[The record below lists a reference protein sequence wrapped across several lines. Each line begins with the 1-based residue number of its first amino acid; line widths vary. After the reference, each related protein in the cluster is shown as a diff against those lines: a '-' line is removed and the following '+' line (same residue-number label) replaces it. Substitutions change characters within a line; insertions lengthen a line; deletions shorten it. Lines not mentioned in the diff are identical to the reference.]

1 MSNYWKTLFP
11 EFDGNT
17 FAILSIFYSIAAT
30 LGIFSYMVSVIRAKR
45 PIKDI
50 LLIPLFLF
58 WGAGLIVRM
67 GLGSIIGLIRKG
79 GEFERTPKFNLFNDQ
94 KKSSINIR
102 EKIPL
107 DKVFLA
113 ELAYIVIIGLGLLKG
128 IELGGLFLVQV
139 AFYLFLL
146 LSLLNLVLSELLHA
160 LAK

>member
-1 MSNYWKTLFP
+1 MLFFP
-11 EFDGNT
+11 EFDGNLLT
-17 FAILSIFYSIAAT
+17 IIGIFYSIAAT
-30 LGIFSYMVSVIRAKR
+30 LGVFAYMISVKRAKR

-67 GLGSIIGLIRKG
+67 GLGTISGLIRKG

-94 KKSSINIR
+94 KKSSGNIR

-113 ELAYIVIIGLGLLKG
+113 ELAYIMIISLGLLKG
-128 IELGGLFLVQV
+128 IELGGLFLTQV

-146 LSLLNLVLSELLHA
+146 LSLLNLVLSEVLHA